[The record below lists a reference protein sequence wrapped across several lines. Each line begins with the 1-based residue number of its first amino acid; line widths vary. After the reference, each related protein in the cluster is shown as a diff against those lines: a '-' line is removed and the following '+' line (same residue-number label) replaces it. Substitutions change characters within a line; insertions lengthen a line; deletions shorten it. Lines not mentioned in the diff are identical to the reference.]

1 MLGISTY
8 GIREIAKNKSD
19 KTKLN
24 QTFYDLISINILMS
38 ILLCFILFISL
49 NYSETLSQNK
59 QLVYIGIC
67 KLLLNTFLVEWFYK
81 GIENFKYITIR
92 SFIVKCLYVIAIFV
106 LVKEQKDY
114 YIYYAITVGM
124 VVVNAFCNIFY
135 LRNFISLK
143 LIHFNLSHYFKPLC
157 IFGTYS
163 ILTSMYTSFN
173 TTFLGLVTSPTE
185 VGYYTTATKLYSILI
200 GIFTAFTGV
209 MLPRMSSLIVD
220 NNEAEFNRLLS
231 KSYEALW
238 AFSFPIALIGVLCAP
253 DIIMIISGVGY
264 EGAIIPMRI
273 VMPLILIIGYEQ
285 IIIMQILMPLKKDK
299 AILTNSILGASVS
312 LLLNICLVKH
322 LQSVGSAIVWVC
334 SEFTVL
340 LMAQYYVKKYK
351 GITFPFFQFTR
362 YLICTLPGILIYIIG
377 IYIMSDTSIILRCSI
392 ISILIILYCIIAYSV
407 VMKNSLIKQALNK
420 VNILQ

>member
-1 MLGISTY
+1 
-8 GIREIAKNKSD
+8 
-19 KTKLN
+19 
-24 QTFYDLISINILMS
+24 MS

-299 AILTNSILGASVS
+299 AILTNSILGASVG

-377 IYIMSDTSIILRCSI
+377 IYIMLEFN
-392 ISILIILYCIIAYSV
+392 L
-407 VMKNSLIKQALNK
+407 
-420 VNILQ
+420 